1 VLGTYTD
8 VAYVGKTPASNRLIA
23 GKLVLTYWYKRV
35 ITGEWKNIGV
45 APKTGDWRS
54 GRISSAELA
63 KTGTLSREE
72 LTNRLDAAKK
82 RNPEVVG
89 YINIPG
95 TGIHYPV
102 VQGPDNT
109 KYLTKS
115 ATGAKSESGAIFADV
130 RCSPY
135 VKGDAAARNTILYG
149 HNMKDGSMFGRI
161 DDYGSSSS
169 FYQAHPL
176 IQYVDAA
183 GNGGL
188 WRIYSVRKG
197 TTADSVY
204 TYPMTTPYA
213 RRVASWSAQSAVD
226 VGFKPKPNGWSLTLS
241 TCTYDRAD
249 GTGRILVQGE
259 LLDSYSNGDAGN

>member
-1 VLGTYTD
+1 M
-8 VAYVGKTPASNRLIA
+8 
-23 GKLVLTYWYKRV
+23 
-35 ITGEWKNIGV
+35 
-45 APKTGDWRS
+45 
-54 GRISSAELA
+54 
-63 KTGTLSREE
+63 
-72 LTNRLDAAKK
+72 
-82 RNPEVVG
+82 
-89 YINIPG
+89 PG
-95 TGIHYPV
+95 TGVHYPV

-109 KYLTKS
+109 KYLTKN

-135 VKGDAAARNTILYG
+135 VKGDPAARSTILYG

-169 FYQAHPL
+169 FYKAHPL

-188 WRIYSVRKG
+188 WRIYSVRKS

-204 TYPMTTPYA
+204 TYPVTAPYT

-226 VGFKPKPNGWSLTLS
+226 VGFKPKSDGWSLTLS

-259 LLDSYSNGDAGN
+259 LLESYSNGDAGN